1 MIILYRLNL
10 IKPLEDDEYFQENSK
25 FNNNSQ
31 HENQGH
37 VLFEDDSKNSE
48 ISRMILFFNTA
59 NSKIYQ
65 EVKIL

>member
-31 HENQGH
+31 IENQGH

-48 ISRMILFFNTA
+48 ISRMILFINTA